1 MNHPLS
7 EKAWTIWKG
16 QVPTHRNC
24 QTMLTDE
31 SVMLKYNISI
41 IESHW
46 LIIVCISSGSYSQLM
61 LGEHTLVW
69 GYYSLGVHVSS
80 LLYLGVQ
87 CA

>member
-16 QVPTHRNC
+16 QVPTHSNS

-61 LGEHTLVW
+61 LGN
-69 GYYSLGVHVSS
+69 GDIG
-80 LLYLGVQ
+80 
-87 CA
+87 

>member
-16 QVPTHRNC
+16 QVPTHSNC

-61 LGEHTLVW
+61 L
-69 GYYSLGVHVSS
+69 VHV
-80 LLYLGVQ
+80 LQIKGQVKNY
-87 CA
+87 

>member
-16 QVPTHRNC
+16 QVPTHSNS

-61 LGEHTLVW
+61 LRHALTVGD
-69 GYYSLGVHVSS
+69 GASS
-80 LLYLGVQ
+80 HKIDYINKF
-87 CA
+87 

>member
-16 QVPTHRNC
+16 QVPTHSNC

-61 LGEHTLVW
+61 LMHMLHSEIL
-69 GYYSLGVHVSS
+69 SPPNFN
-80 LLYLGVQ
+80 
-87 CA
+87 AI